1 MPCALMADLVG
12 LVLAGG
18 QSLRMGRD
26 KAELVLGN
34 ERLVD
39 RAISLLKKAGCTK
52 VLLSGADG
60 LPDRYPKGGPLSG
73 IDAAISTLPDSTKIL
88 VIPVDMP
95 NLSNTL
101 LQVLIKKSIDASG
114 VYFRSQPLPFCIII
128 SRQVRDHLHEA
139 LTKIDS
145 DRSLFCLFQA
155 LKFTQLLPPVN
166 SEQMFDNCNTPE
178 QFTAMG
184 GQL

>member
-1 MPCALMADLVG
+1 MADLVG

-26 KAELVLGN
+26 KADLILDN

-39 RAISLLKKAGCTK
+39 RATSLLKNAGCKK
-52 VLLSGADG
+52 VLLSGAGG
-60 LPDRYPKGGPLSG
+60 LDDRYPKGGPLSG
-73 IDAAISTLPDSTKIL
+73 IDAAVSILPDLAKIL
-88 VIPVDMP
+88 IIPVDMP

-101 LQVLIKKSIDASG
+101 LQVLIKKSIDTSG
-114 VYFRSQPLPFCIII
+114 VYFRSQPLPFCMTI
-128 SRQVRDHLHEA
+128 SEQVRDHLHEA
-139 LTKIDS
+139 LTKTDS

-166 SEQMFDNCNTPE
+166 SEQLFENCNTPE

-184 GQL
+184 GRL